1 MRNMRNAPLWATV
14 IILAVGV
21 IVRAATTIR
30 IVPIVRDQ
38 SVVITVELTDG
49 YTPEVR
55 EAIASGLR
63 TTFTYDVDL
72 RMIVPAWVD
81 RTVSTRV
88 ISMSDHYDNLRRRHS
103 LSRMIDGRVEEAI
116 ETDDEEVVRK
126 WLTSLNGLAI
136 CPTSKLD
143 PNRDYYVR
151 ISASVRPPGAS
162 LLGWANAVTN
172 QAKFTFI
179 P

>member
-1 MRNMRNAPLWATV
+1 MRKTTICSLLA
-14 IILAVGV
+14 ILVAAVTL
-21 IVRAATTIR
+21 RADTTIR

-38 SVVITVELTDG
+38 AVVVSVELTDG
-49 YTPEVR
+49 YTAEVR

-63 TTFTYDVDL
+63 TTFTYNVDV

-81 RTVSTRV
+81 RTVSTTV
-88 ISMSDHYDNLRRRHS
+88 IGMSDHYDNLTRRHR
-103 LSRMIDGRVEEAI
+103 LSRMVDGRVEESI
-116 ETDDEEVVRK
+116 ETVDESIVKK
-126 WLTSLNGLAI
+126 WLTSLNGVAI

-162 LLGWANAVTN
+162 LLGWANAITN
-172 QAKFTFI
+172 QTKFTFI

>member
-1 MRNMRNAPLWATV
+1 MRKRLFWCVALL
-14 IILAVGV
+14 LAAGAMA
-21 IVRAATTIR
+21 RAATTIR
-30 IVPIVRDQ
+30 IVPIVRNQ

-63 TTFTYDVDL
+63 TTFTYNVDV
-72 RMIVPAWVD
+72 RMVVPAWVD
-81 RTVSTRV
+81 RTVATRV
-88 ISMSDHYDNLRRRHS
+88 IGMSDYYDNLTRRHN
-103 LSRMIDGRVEEAI
+103 LSRMIDGRVEEALV
-116 ETDDEEVVRK
+116 TDDEEIVKK
-126 WLTSLNGLAI
+126 WLTSLNGLAV

-143 PNRDYYVR
+143 ANRDYYVR

-162 LLGWANAVTN
+162 LLGWANAITN
-172 QAKFTFI
+172 QTKFTFI

>member
-1 MRNMRNAPLWATV
+1 MRQMRKTIFWVNAV
-14 IILAVGV
+14 VLAVGV
-21 IVRAATTIR
+21 IAHAATAVR

-38 SVVITVELTDG
+38 SLVITVELTDG

-72 RMIVPAWVD
+72 RMVVPAWVD
-81 RTVSTRV
+81 RTVTTRV
-88 ISMSDHYDNLRRRHS
+88 IGMSDHYDNLRRRHS
-103 LSRMIDGRVEEAI
+103 LSRMMDGRVEEAV
-116 ETDDEEVVRK
+116 ETDDEEVVKK
-126 WLTSLNGLAI
+126 WLTSLNGVAI

-151 ISASVRPPGAS
+151 ISASVRPPGTS
-162 LLGWANAVTN
+162 LLGWANAVTS

>member
-1 MRNMRNAPLWATV
+1 MRRTIFWCAMV
-14 IILAVGV
+14 VVAVGS
-21 IVRAATTIR
+21 IARAATTMR
-30 IVPIVRDQ
+30 IVPIVREQ

-49 YTPEVR
+49 YTPDVR

-63 TTFTYDVDL
+63 TTFTYDVDV

-81 RTVSTRV
+81 RTVATRV
-88 ISMSDHYDNLRRRHS
+88 IGMSDHYDTLTRRHS
-103 LSRMIDGRVEEAI
+103 LSRMIDGRVEEALV
-116 ETDDEEVVRK
+116 TDDEATVKK
-126 WLTSLNGLAI
+126 WLTSLNGLAV

-151 ISASVRPPGAS
+151 ISASVRPPGSS
-162 LLGWANAVTN
+162 LLGWTNAITN

>member
-1 MRNMRNAPLWATV
+1 MMRRTIFWCVLV
-14 IILAVGV
+14 LLAVGS
-21 IVRAATTIR
+21 IMRAATTMR
-30 IVPIVRDQ
+30 IVPIIREQ
-38 SVVITVELTDG
+38 SVVVTVELTDG

-63 TTFTYDVDL
+63 TTFTYDVDV
-72 RMIVPAWVD
+72 RMVVPAWVD
-81 RTVSTRV
+81 RTVATTV
-88 ISMSDHYDNLRRRHS
+88 IGMSDHYDSLRRRHS
-103 LSRMIDGRVEEAI
+103 LSRMIDGRVEEAL
-116 ETDDEEVVRK
+116 ETDDEAIVKK
-126 WLTSLNGLAI
+126 WLTSLNALAV

-162 LLGWANAVTN
+162 LLGWTNAVTN

>member
-1 MRNMRNAPLWATV
+1 MKQILWV
-14 IILAVGV
+14 LSVVLAVGALV
-21 IVRAATTIR
+21 HAATSIR

-38 SVVITVELTDG
+38 AVVINVELADG

-63 TTFTYDVDL
+63 TTFTYDVDV
-72 RMIVPAWVD
+72 RMVVPAWAD
-81 RTVSTRV
+81 RTVATRV
-88 ISMSDHYDNLRRRHS
+88 IGMSDHYDNLRRRHS

-116 ETDDEEVVRK
+116 ETDDEDVVKK

-151 ISASVRPPGAS
+151 ISARVRPPGAS

>member
-1 MRNMRNAPLWATV
+1 MKQILWVLAV
-14 IILAVGV
+14 VLAVGAV
-21 IVRAATTIR
+21 VRAATAIR

-38 SVVITVELTDG
+38 AVVINVELTDG

-63 TTFTYDVDL
+63 TTFTYDVDV
-72 RMIVPAWVD
+72 RMVVPAWVD
-81 RTVSTRV
+81 RTVATRV
-88 ISMSDHYDNLRRRHS
+88 IGMSDHYDNLRRRHS

-126 WLTSLNGLAI
+126 WLTSLSGLAV

-151 ISASVRPPGAS
+151 ISASVRPPGTS

-172 QAKFTFI
+172 QVKFTFI